1 LVQGIAGARRRR
13 GGLSATAVT
22 DRNRWLGRLLP
33 WLAGLAQACSIAS
46 PWDRQPQW
54 WLQIASLA
62 LLVWHLDMLR
72 NSSGPNA
79 LRRAAFSAWAFA
91 TAWLC
96 GSTWWLY
103 VSMHTYGGLAAPLAA
118 SATFLLAAALS
129 LYYGLAG
136 ALYAKWA
143 PRKLLP
149 ATLLFAALWTMAE
162 LLRNSLFTGFPW
174 GAGGYAHLDGP
185 LIVFAR
191 SVGVYGIGALAAVIA
206 ALLAHVPHLNPRRAR
221 SWLLPAALAAF
232 LVDGGVASHCLVTDC
247 KAPSNAASAGRIDV
261 ALLQGNIPQ
270 DEKFI
275 PGGGVA
281 TAFRW
286 YGDQL
291 MTNRAPLVITPE
303 TALPLLPAQM
313 PSGYLDAIARRYS
326 SGEQA
331 AIVGL
336 PMGDGRGYTNSVLG
350 FAPGQSQP
358 YRYDKA
364 HLVPFGEFV
373 PSLFRWFTNLMN
385 IPLGDFR
392 SGGLAQPPFEW
403 QGQRIAPNICYEDLF
418 GDEIGAN
425 FRDEARA
432 PTVLLNVSNIAWFG
446 NTVAID
452 DHRGISRMRA
462 IEFERPMVRA
472 TNTGATVVIDH
483 RGRVTHELPRMTRGV
498 LNAEVEGRTGLTPY
512 ARWVSKYGLWPIWVG
527 ALSIVAATLAGR
539 LRARRL
545 RASRAASPD

>member
-1 LVQGIAGARRRR
+1 
-13 GGLSATAVT
+13 LSAAAVI

-54 WLQIASLA
+54 WLQLASLA
-62 LLVWHLDMLR
+62 LLIWQLDTLR
-72 NSSGPNA
+72 TSGAPNA

-118 SATFLLAAALS
+118 LATILLAAALS
-129 LYYGLAG
+129 IYYALAG

-149 ATLLFAALWTMAE
+149 AALLFAALWSMAE

-185 LIVFAR
+185 LIAFAR
-191 SVGVYGIGALAAVIA
+191 NVGVYGIGALAAVIA
-206 ALLAHVPHLNPRRAR
+206 ALLAHVPRLDPRRAR

-232 LVDGGVASHCLVTDC
+232 LIYGGVASHCLATDC
-247 KAPSNAASAGRIDV
+247 KAPSNVASAGRIDV

-281 TAFRW
+281 VAFRW
-286 YGDQL
+286 YGEQL
-291 MTNRAPLVITPE
+291 MVNRSPLVITPE

-313 PSGYLDAIARRYS
+313 PAGYLDAIARRYS
-326 SGEQA
+326 SGDQA

-336 PMGDGRGYTNSVLG
+336 PMGDGRTYTNSVLG

-373 PSLFRWFTNLMN
+373 PSMFRWFTNLMN

-392 SGGLAQPPFEW
+392 SGGLAQPAFEW

-452 DHRGISRMRA
+452 EHRGISRMRA

-498 LNAEVEGRTGLTPY
+498 LNAQVEGRTGLTPY

>member
-1 LVQGIAGARRRR
+1 LSGALTRP
-13 GGLSATAVT
+13 V
-22 DRNRWLGRLLP
+22 LGPGPTWLLP
-33 WLAGLAQACSIAS
+33 WVAGLAQAISIAS
-46 PWDRQPQW
+46 PWNGQPQW

-62 LLVWHLDMLR
+62 LLVWQLDRLR
-72 NSSGPNA
+72 A
-79 LRRAAFSAWAFA
+79 AHAWRRAAYSAWAFA

-103 VSMHTYGGLAAPLAA
+103 VSMHTYGGMPAPLAA
-118 SATFLLAAALS
+118 TATLLLAALLS

-143 PRKLLP
+143 PRRIMP
-149 ATLLFAALWTMAE
+149 AALLFAAVWTLGE

-174 GAGGYAHLDGP
+174 SAGGYAHLDGP
-185 LIVFAR
+185 LVAGAR
-191 SVGVYGIGALAAVIA
+191 YVGVYGIGALAALLA
-206 ALLAHVPHLNPRRAR
+206 ALLAQVPALDPRRAR
-221 SWLLPAALAAF
+221 SWLLPALLAAI
-232 LVDGGVASHCLVTDC
+232 LVYGGVASNCLATDC
-247 KAPSNAASAGRIDV
+247 KPVPGAESAGRIDV

-275 PGGGVA
+275 PGGGIAVA
-281 TAFRW
+281 LRW
-286 YGDQL
+286 YGEQL
-291 MTNRAPLVITPE
+291 MASSAPLVITPE
-303 TALPLLPAQM
+303 TAIPLLPTQL
-313 PSGYLDAIARRYS
+313 PPGYLDAIASRYA
-326 SGEQA
+326 SGSQA

-336 PMGDGRGYTNSVLG
+336 PLGDGRDYTNSVLG
-350 FAPGQSQP
+350 FAPGRAQP

-392 SGGLAQPPFEW
+392 SGGLAQPSFEW

-425 FRDEARA
+425 FRDEAKA

-446 NTVAID
+446 NTIAID
-452 DHRGISRMRA
+452 QHKAISRMRA

-483 RGRVTHELPRMTRGV
+483 HGRVTHELPRMTRGV
-498 LNAEVEGRTGLTPY
+498 LQAQVEGRTGLTPY
-512 ARWVSKYGLWPIWVG
+512 ARWVSKYGLLPIWVG
-527 ALSIVAATLAGR
+527 ALSILAATLAGR

-545 RASRAASPD
+545 QASRAASPD

>member
-1 LVQGIAGARRRR
+1 MSTTPVAVR
-13 GGLSATAVT
+13 G
-22 DRNRWLGRLLP
+22 RWLGRLLP
-33 WLAGLAQACSIAS
+33 WLTGLAQALSIAL
-46 PWDRQPQW
+46 PWNGQPQW
-54 WLQIASLA
+54 WLQLLSLA
-62 LLVWHLDMLR
+62 LLVWQLDR
-72 NSSGPNA
+72 IRTDGAPRA
-79 LRRAAFSAWAFA
+79 LRRAAYTAWAFA

-103 VSMHTYGGLAAPLAA
+103 VSMHTYGGMAAPLAA
-118 SATFLLAAALS
+118 TATFLLSAALS

-136 ALYAKWA
+136 ALYARWA
-143 PRKLLP
+143 PRRLLP
-149 ATLLFAALWTMAE
+149 AALLFAALWTMAE

-174 GAGGYAHLDGP
+174 AAGGYAHLDGP
-185 LIVFAR
+185 FIAFAR
-191 SVGVYGIGALAAVIA
+191 NVGVYGISALAGVAAV
-206 ALLAHVPHLNPRRAR
+206 LLAHVPTLNPRRLR
-221 SWLLPAALAAF
+221 SWLLPGALAAL
-232 LVDGGVASHCLVTDC
+232 LVYGGVASQCLRTDC
-247 KAPSNAASAGRIDV
+247 KPSSADASAGRIDV

-275 PGGGVA
+275 PSGGIAVA
-281 TAFRW
+281 LRW
-286 YGDQL
+286 YGEQL
-291 MTNRAPLVITPE
+291 VANRAPLVITPE
-303 TALPLLPAQM
+303 TALPLLPAQL
-313 PSGYLDAIARRYS
+313 PQGYLDAIAQRYAT
-326 SGEQA
+326 GNQA

-336 PMGDGRGYTNSVLG
+336 PLGSGRGYTNSVLG

-373 PSLFRWFTNLMN
+373 PSMFRWFTDLMN

-392 SGGLAQPPFEW
+392 SGGLAQPSFEW

-452 DHRGISRMRA
+452 QHRAISRMRA

-498 LNAEVEGRTGLTPY
+498 LNAQVEGRNGLTPY

-545 RASRAASPD
+545 QASRAASLD